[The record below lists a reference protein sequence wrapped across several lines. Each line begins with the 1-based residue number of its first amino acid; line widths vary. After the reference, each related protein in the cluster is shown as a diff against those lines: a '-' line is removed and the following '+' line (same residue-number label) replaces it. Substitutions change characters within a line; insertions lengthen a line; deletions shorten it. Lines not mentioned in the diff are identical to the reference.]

1 VALTGGPAEPVQR
14 AGQLQI
20 GPCDFPPVDLGRR
33 DHSSDTKDEF

>member
-14 AGQLQI
+14 AGRLQI
-20 GPCDFPPVDLGRR
+20 GPCDFLPVDLGRR